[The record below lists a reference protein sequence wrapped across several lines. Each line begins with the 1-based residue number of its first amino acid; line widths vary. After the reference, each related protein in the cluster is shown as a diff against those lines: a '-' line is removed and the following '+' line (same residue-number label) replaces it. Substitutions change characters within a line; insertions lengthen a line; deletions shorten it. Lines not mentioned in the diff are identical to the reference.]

1 MIGRG
6 GTKQR
11 TITENSAGI
20 MSVQSK
26 NTVDAALAG
35 SLKELAAEH
44 PIEKITIKE
53 ITDGAGVIRPTFY
66 NHFQDK
72 YELLEWIIKTELIE
86 PIRPLLIHGMTEAA
100 MVLIFTNIRKDK
112 VFYSKVVR
120 LDVPVSF
127 TMIAT
132 RCVKGVLKEIIEERS
147 QGKQPRHQWLT
158 SDVVSDYFAQSMT
171 FACIGWIKDGM
182 TISPEEMAEAYQ
194 YMITRSLEDVIN
206 GN

>member
-1 MIGRG
+1 
-6 GTKQR
+6 
-11 TITENSAGI
+11 

-26 NTVDAALAG
+26 NEIDKALAR
-35 SLKELAAEH
+35 SLKELTATH

-53 ITDGAGVIRPTFY
+53 ITDRAGVIRPTFY

-86 PIRPLLIHGMTEAA
+86 PIRPLFLNGMTEPA
-100 MVLIFTNIRKDK
+100 MVLLFTNIRKDK
-112 VFYSKVVR
+112 VFYAKVVR

-132 RCVKGVLKEIIEERS
+132 RCVKGFLKEIIEERD
-147 QGKQPRHQWLT
+147 QGKQPKHRWLT
-158 SDVVSDYFAQSMT
+158 SDVVSDYFAQSMS

-194 YMITRSLEDVIN
+194 YIITRSLEDVIN